1 MASGGKK
8 LTGKER
14 ADLQRKQIVDK
25 VIEDMD
31 KGGFEWVKPWHD
43 MAAPHNPVTGVTYR
57 GGNRTHLLGM
67 AMIHGYTDPRWVT
80 FKNLEAAGWRL
91 REGERSCVIEHW
103 KMKRIKTDRD
113 APDNDP
119 DAYEVIP
126 SFNRAYPVFNLS
138 QMMTQEEI
146 DEWAERTGGDAS
158 EYHPVPPLPENEKC
172 TDNENLELIEDLI
185 ESSRCPIIEGGGNI
199 AAYSPVLDRI
209 QMPPRD
215 SFDSYSSFTTTM
227 LHEMGHSTGHP
238 SALDRSQIGTFGSK
252 EYAKEELVA
261 ELSSMFSA
269 SELGL
274 PADIDP
280 KSKHYKQHVAYLQN
294 WREVISDDPDVL
306 FRASSLA
313 TQATDMIVD
322 RYEEATGRE
331 APGRAYM
338 KELDAQ
344 IPDEVA
350 ARFRGN
356 GTKGKDDKDKAPA
369 LDNGQVELSSRSAEL
384 REAAD
389 KAHKDAQQAHEEH
402 TVGNER

>member
-1 MASGGKK
+1 M
-8 LTGKER
+8 L
-14 ADLQRKQIVDK
+14 
-25 VIEDMD
+25 
-31 KGGFEWVKPWHD
+31 P
-43 MAAPHNPVTGVTYR
+43 
-57 GGNRTHLLGM
+57 
-67 AMIHGYTDPRWVT
+67 
-80 FKNLEAAGWRL
+80 
-91 REGERSCVIEHW
+91 
-103 KMKRIKTDRD
+103 
-113 APDNDP
+113 
-119 DAYEVIP
+119 
-126 SFNRAYPVFNLS
+126 FNV
-138 QMMTQEEI
+138 
-146 DEWAERTGGDAS
+146 
-158 EYHPVPPLPENEKC
+158 
-172 TDNENLELIEDLI
+172 
-185 ESSRCPIIEGGGNI
+185 
-199 AAYSPVLDRI
+199 VLDRI

-215 SFDSYSSFTTTM
+215 SFDSYSSFATTM

-252 EYAKEELVA
+252 EYAKEELIA

-280 KSKHYKQHVAYLQN
+280 ESVHYKQHVAYLQN

-389 KAHKDAQQAHEEH
+389 KAHKDAQQSHEEH
-402 TVGNER
+402 TVGSER

>member
-158 EYHPVPPLPENEKC
+158 EAGC
-172 TDNENLELIEDLI
+172 
-185 ESSRCPIIEGGGNI
+185 
-199 AAYSPVLDRI
+199 
-209 QMPPRD
+209 
-215 SFDSYSSFTTTM
+215 
-227 LHEMGHSTGHP
+227 
-238 SALDRSQIGTFGSK
+238 
-252 EYAKEELVA
+252 
-261 ELSSMFSA
+261 
-269 SELGL
+269 
-274 PADIDP
+274 
-280 KSKHYKQHVAYLQN
+280 
-294 WREVISDDPDVL
+294 
-306 FRASSLA
+306 
-313 TQATDMIVD
+313 
-322 RYEEATGRE
+322 
-331 APGRAYM
+331 
-338 KELDAQ
+338 
-344 IPDEVA
+344 
-350 ARFRGN
+350 
-356 GTKGKDDKDKAPA
+356 
-369 LDNGQVELSSRSAEL
+369 
-384 REAAD
+384 
-389 KAHKDAQQAHEEH
+389 
-402 TVGNER
+402 